1 MKTIYLAILSLLFV
15 STACAYNSLRVQ
27 DPQSTWNSFP
37 GKIDTAV
44 LSIKPRGAYFE
55 CGLYLTMSNAQSYSD
70 TTEIQMYFDLP
81 EGAIIEDSWLW
92 VGNQI
97 VQADIRD
104 RRSATMIYEG
114 IVQRRQDPSILFKN
128 SNTEYE
134 LRVFPLPPNQ
144 KRKVKITY
152 LLPAEWGKNTASIP
166 LPLNILK
173 TSASVPPLRIL
184 SYTDN
189 VWSSPALQELPSSV
203 FQAVNGFEY
212 TQTIIPS
219 SSVLS
224 LSEINYVMPSPM
236 QNGVFA
242 ARYATSASQGYYQ
255 LVVNPAEALNIQSA
269 RKTALL
275 FDYEP
280 GNSTTTHTEMI
291 AKIKQILLNTYTPT
305 DSFNMFFAGL
315 NITQASPVW
324 LPCDSATIITT
335 FNTLF
340 TNVSNPISNI
350 SNLPSLLSSGV
361 QFVKNNGADGD
372 LVLIS
377 NSDNYNTPSSAN
389 QLIEGTIALMAP
401 DKFKIHVLDYT
412 NQSNQYYNNG
422 QYFYGNK
429 YFNQNIATLTG
440 GNFESVYEQ
449 NNNYYY
455 YYSFR
460 PFNEVANE
468 LFFSLEGKVTGMNVD
483 ADFENGFTYS
493 NYSTV
498 EAGSAYLSKPIVQIG
513 KYYGDIPAQIEISG
527 MYNGSP
533 LNAEV
538 QLTDFY
544 DADIFTR
551 KIWVG
556 NWLHQIEN
564 SVNPDNQTIVEA
576 IDSSIHNRVLSRYT
590 AFLALEPSDT
600 VKACSNCVD
609 ETNPNNPSVGID
621 DLQLDSVSL
630 AAFPNP
636 FTNNVTINITLA
648 QNTTSP
654 TLKIYNVMGQV
665 VKQFDIDNS
674 NTEFTITWDGTDL
687 SGQALSAGMYILTLE
702 TESGKKTIK
711 LLKQ

>member
-1 MKTIYLAILSLLFV
+1 MKTIYLTVLSILYI
-15 STACAYNSLRVQ
+15 STANAYTSLRVQ
-27 DPQSTWNSFP
+27 DPQRIWNSFP

-152 LLPAEWGKNTASIP
+152 LLPAEWGKTTASIP

-173 TSASVPPLRIL
+173 TSANVPPLRIL

-189 VWSSPALQELPSSV
+189 VWTSPSLQELPSSV
-203 FQAVNGFEY
+203 FQAVNGFDY
-212 TQTIIPS
+212 TQTLIPS

-236 QNGVFA
+236 ENGVFA

-255 LVVNPAEALNIQSA
+255 LVVNPSEVLNIQPS

-280 GNSTTTHTEMI
+280 GNSTTTRTEVLS
-291 AKIKQILLNTYTPT
+291 KTKQLLLSTYTAT
-305 DSFNMFFAGL
+305 DSFNMLFAGL
-315 NITQASPVW
+315 QITKASEVW
-324 LPCDSATIITT
+324 LPCDSATIEAT
-335 FNTLF
+335 FTAM
-340 TNVSNPISNI
+340 SNAISNVTNI
-350 SNLPSLLSSGV
+350 PSLLSAGV
-361 QFVKNNGADGD
+361 QFVKSNGANGEI
-372 LVLIS
+372 VLIS
-377 NSDNYNTPSSAN
+377 NSDNYGIPASAN
-389 QLIEGTIALMAP
+389 QLVESVIALMAP
-401 DKFKIHVLDYT
+401 DKFKIHVLDFT

-422 QYFYGNK
+422 QYYYGNR
-429 YFNQNIATLTG
+429 YFNLNIANTTG
-440 GNFESVYEQ
+440 GNFEAVYEY

-455 YYSFR
+455 YYDFR

-468 LFFSLEGKVTGMNVD
+468 LFFSFEGKVTGLNVD

-493 NYSTV
+493 NYSNIA
-498 EAGSAYLSKPIVQIG
+498 AGSAYLSKPIVQVG
-513 KYYGDIPAQIEISG
+513 KYYGDIPAQIEVSG
-527 MYNGSP
+527 MYSSSPVNGQ
-533 LNAEV
+533 V
-538 QLTDFY
+538 QLANFY

-551 KIWVG
+551 KIWIG
-556 NWLHQIEN
+556 NWLYEIEN

-576 IDSSIHNRVLSRYT
+576 IDSSIHNRVLSRHT

-600 VKACSNCVD
+600 VKACDNCVD
-609 ETNPNNPSVGID
+609 ETNPNNPSVGIY
-621 DLQLDSVSL
+621 DLPLDSVSL
-630 AAFPNP
+630 VAFPNP
-636 FTNNVTINITLA
+636 FVTEVTINITLA
-648 QNTTSP
+648 NATTTP
-654 TLKIYNVMGQV
+654 VLKIYNVMGQV
-665 VKQFDIDNS
+665 VKQFEISDTDA
-674 NTEFTITWDGTDL
+674 EFTLSWNGNDN
-687 SGQALSAGMYILTLE
+687 SGQAVSAGIYILTLE
-702 TESGKKTIK
+702 TETGKKTIK